1 LPWLAGEAY
10 PPGKRRS
17 MNRRNLM
24 MDASSSPAADVR
36 MDLVGQDCATLTPII
51 AARIRQLPSGQV
63 LEVIS
68 DDPTARSG
76 LASWSRLTGNPIVAI
91 VEEGPGRT
99 RYYLRRK

>member
-1 LPWLAGEAY
+1 MTDG
-10 PPGKRRS
+10 S
-17 MNRRNLM
+17 HV
-24 MDASSSPAADVR
+24 PAADVR
-36 MDLVGQDCATLTPII
+36 MDLIGQACATLTPII
-51 AARIRQLPSGQV
+51 ASRMRQLQTGQV

-91 VEEGPGRT
+91 VEDGPGRS

>member
-1 LPWLAGEAY
+1 ME
-10 PPGKRRS
+10 
-17 MNRRNLM
+17 
-24 MDASSSPAADVR
+24 ASSAPPADVR

-51 AARIRQLPSGQV
+51 ASRMRELTSGQV
-63 LEVIS
+63 LEVVS

-91 VEEGPGRT
+91 LDDGPGRT